1 MGWILGFTIGIL
13 IVLFYIEL
21 DDLNDELKLINK
33 KMDEIKEKV

>member
-33 KMDEIKEKV
+33 KLDEIKEKV

>member
-1 MGWILGFTIGIL
+1 MGWLLGFTIGIL
-13 IVLFYIEL
+13 IVLFYIKL